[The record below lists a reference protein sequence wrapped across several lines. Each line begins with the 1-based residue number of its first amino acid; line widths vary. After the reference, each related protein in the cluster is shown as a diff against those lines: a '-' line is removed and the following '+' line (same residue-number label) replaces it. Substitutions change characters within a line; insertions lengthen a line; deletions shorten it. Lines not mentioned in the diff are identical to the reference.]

1 MPSLGDM
8 GIVRRTLTYSGRVQ
22 GVGFRYT
29 TCHVAERYDVRGYVK
44 NLPDGRVEL
53 TAEGEPEELDR
64 FAAAVSAEMAALI
77 SETTVSESQSDG
89 QFERFEVRY

>member
-1 MPSLGDM
+1 M

-29 TCHVAERYDVRGYVK
+29 TCHVAERHDVRGYVK

-53 TAEGEPEELDR
+53 TVEGEAEELDR
-64 FAAAVSAEMAALI
+64 FAAAVNAEMGALI
-77 SETTVSESQSDG
+77 SDTQVRETQPDG
-89 QFERFEVRY
+89 RFEGFSVRY